1 MSFQKSQTRAFRP
14 KLTILST
21 LLASSPPNLPAVHVT
36 SVTRSRQSFMGPTAS
51 SRAKITQSNSVESLN
66 VGTSVEV
73 QLNAQYGDLSVD
85 QSKEN
90 IVPPSSS
97 VVSSVSS
104 HPTPA
109 LSTPALGNH
118 SARAALRLD
127 LLGPSRAS
135 LSPMSLKSHLGKV
148 ERAESPRRQAL
159 VTPTEMRSL
168 GKECRKQIVNI
179 EQSLVSKTSRRFSTG
194 SEMLPGTPQCQKPV
208 VLWLKTCSLRV
219 RVGIHRPPIRLNQ

>member
-1 MSFQKSQTRAFRP
+1 M
-14 KLTILST
+14 
-21 LLASSPPNLPAVHVT
+21 
-36 SVTRSRQSFMGPTAS
+36 
-51 SRAKITQSNSVESLN
+51 ESLN
-66 VGTSVEV
+66 ACTSVEV
-73 QLNAQYGDLSVD
+73 QLNAQSSSLDLSVD

-97 VVSSVSS
+97 VVSSGSS

-135 LSPMSLKSHLGKV
+135 LSPVSLKSRLGKV

-179 EQSLVSKTSRRFSTG
+179 EQCLVSKTSRRFSTG
-194 SEMLPGTPQCQKPV
+194 SEMFARNSTVSETSHSVVEDLQFTASCGNTQANDQTNSVILDRKDPTENNCVGEDTGTLYP
-208 VLWLKTCSLRV
+208 T
-219 RVGIHRPPIRLNQ
+219 G

>member
-1 MSFQKSQTRAFRP
+1 M
-14 KLTILST
+14 
-21 LLASSPPNLPAVHVT
+21 
-36 SVTRSRQSFMGPTAS
+36 
-51 SRAKITQSNSVESLN
+51 
-66 VGTSVEV
+66 GTSVEV
-73 QLNAQYGDLSVD
+73 QLNAQYSSPDLSVD

-194 SEMLPGTPQCQKPV
+194 SEMFTRNSTVPETSRSVVEDLQFTGSCGNTQATDQTKSVILDTEDPTENNCVGEDTGTLYP
-208 VLWLKTCSLRV
+208 TC
-219 RVGIHRPPIRLNQ
+219 